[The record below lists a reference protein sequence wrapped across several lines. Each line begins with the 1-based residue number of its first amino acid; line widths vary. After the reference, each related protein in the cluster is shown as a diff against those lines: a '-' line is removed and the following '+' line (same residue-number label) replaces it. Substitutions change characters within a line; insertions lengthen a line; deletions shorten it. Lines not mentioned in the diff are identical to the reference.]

1 MASWFIR
8 DNILKAR
15 DEGMGVMLLSGDLE
29 ELFYLADRLVVMFK
43 GKIIGEVDPRHTTVQ
58 EVGSLMMGAS
68 GTDLYGRNRCGGSR
82 CHGFRTNPCDS
93 YVFAV
98 KRGTSYK

>member
-43 GKIIGEVDPRHTTVQ
+43 GKVIGEVDPRHTTVQ
-58 EVGSLMMGAS
+58 EVGSLMMG
-68 GTDLYGRNRCGGSR
+68 
-82 CHGFRTNPCDS
+82 
-93 YVFAV
+93 V
-98 KRGTSYK
+98 KAHE

>member
-1 MASWFIR
+1 MQKFILARELSKKPRTMICSYPTRGVDVMASWFIR

-15 DEGMGVMLLSGDLE
+15 DEGMCVMPLSGDLE

-58 EVGSLMMGAS
+58 EVGSLMMG
-68 GTDLYGRNRCGGSR
+68 
-82 CHGFRTNPCDS
+82 
-93 YVFAV
+93 V
-98 KRGTSYK
+98 KAHE